1 MTDFDNLPELHT
13 QRDIEKARKR
23 YRMLGRVEGAVAVV
37 AFGAIMN
44 LMGWIPSV
52 LVVALVGFVVWK
64 LVSKVKNGADDA

>member
-1 MTDFDNLPELHT
+1 MTDFDHLPQLHT

-44 LMGWIPSV
+44 LLGWIPSV
-52 LVVALVGFVVWK
+52 LVVAIIGFVVWK
-64 LVSKVKNGADDA
+64 LVSKVKSGSDDT